1 MGNNKII
8 TKLAICNSYVHISLF
23 TFMYVGKCLYGDALK
38 QKLLEIRGLEE
49 RVVYILMDRINH
61 PTQESVIVG
70 CDSKYPF
77 HQTSTEIGVYGV
89 LVRYGDSAIAT

>member
-1 MGNNKII
+1 MCIYFI
-8 TKLAICNSYVHISLF
+8 VYFYI
-23 TFMYVGKCLYGDALK
+23 GKCLYGDALK

-49 RVVYILMDRINH
+49 RAVYILMDRINY
-61 PTQESVIVG
+61 PIQESVIVG

-89 LVRYGDSAIAT
+89 LVRYGDSAT